1 MAHSSVSTHEPEAS
15 RGQHQFS
22 PSIKQL
28 DPLASL
34 LPPEKQINHTVLRLT
49 SGSNTYFLPLDGD
62 DSLWSIARNLHIR
75 WYGDWWHENNPPSI
89 NAPGPFSTS
98 QICKVLCKPVIMTT
112 RLWKM
117 QLPTLCPSV
126 LALFASAL
134 ASHAFSYQCIL
145 FCIKHSCHVPP
156 V

>member
-15 RGQHQFS
+15 RGQHQFP

-62 DSLWSIARNLHIR
+62 DSLWSIARNLPATS
-75 WYGDWWHENNPPSI
+75 GDAATDGTKIILLVSML
-89 NAPGPFSTS
+89 PGHSLRH
-98 QICKVLCKPVIMTT
+98 K
-112 RLWKM
+112 
-117 QLPTLCPSV
+117 
-126 LALFASAL
+126 FAG
-134 ASHAFSYQCIL
+134 FYVNQ
-145 FCIKHSCHVPP
+145 
-156 V
+156 